1 MTNTV
6 WQQRQPVR
14 KAPMPKY
21 FADGDPGAVL
31 TEEDMPDF
39 LQEIRD
45 ADEVG
50 AQAPANWASDPQ
62 GNRIPFYEPVPYLAG
77 DEQDSQFIEPPELQ
91 GAPLPPEVIP
101 GAGMPP
107 VRPPAPDRYTSALDK
122 LAALQ
127 SQRPV
132 LNKPTWWQ
140 RLGAAGAAGAAGW
153 TNAAGRTRP
162 IDVAG
167 VTQGVLHPGYS
178 DKVAQWESKV
188 APAQA
193 TAALE
198 GQRVQA
204 GIAQQKMQ
212 SDAELKHAQTI
223 AAMQHGQYWLG
234 RSQMERNQWK
244 IDPKTG
250 NLYNTVD
257 GRIVNRAVTPE
268 DRAVIARALGAT
280 PQETKEYALNG
291 KFTTPAEKAG
301 PAPNRWTL
309 LLKAHNN
316 DAKAALAQ
324 YNAEELAKKR
334 AEHVPHETSELDIAL
349 KEDRLE
355 RAHNAELDRIEKD
368 KTRAEAQIQQRRT
381 QEINNL
387 FGPGRMTQDQ
397 FNTPAGLAARVAV
410 NRKYAPELQNIQ
422 NNYASEARRRGIQ
435 VDDFKIN
442 PDTLE
447 AVPVP
452 RTAPLAAL
460 PPSAAQTHA
469 ANAHTAHTRTPAGP
483 SAAPATPQATAP
495 RFTESQIRQGAEAR
509 GINPE
514 VAVQAARAKK
524 LIP

>member
-1 MTNTV
+1 
-6 WQQRQPVR
+6 
-14 KAPMPKY
+14 MPKY

-31 TEEDMPDF
+31 SEDDMPDF
-39 LQEIRD
+39 MQEIRD
-45 ADEVG
+45 ADEA
-50 AQAPANWASDPQ
+50 AQAPQNWASDPQ
-62 GNRIPFYEPVPYLAG
+62 GSRIPYLVPPVPYFAG
-77 DEQDSQFIEPPELQ
+77 NEQNSQFVDPPELQ

-101 GAGMPP
+101 GGGMPT
-107 VRPPAPDRYTSALDK
+107 VRPPGPDRYT
-122 LAALQ
+122 AALNKLEDLQ
-127 SQRPV
+127 SARPV
-132 LNKPTWWQ
+132 LNNPKWYQ
-140 RLGAAGAAGAAGW
+140 RLAAAGAAGAAGW

-167 VTQGVLHPGYS
+167 VTQGVLHPGYT
-178 DKVAQWESKV
+178 DKMAQWESKV

-198 GQRVQA
+198 GQRAQA

-268 DRAVIARALGAT
+268 DRAVIARSLGAT

-316 DAKAALAQ
+316 DAKAALSQ
-324 YNAEELAKKR
+324 YNAEELAKKQAGR
-334 AEHVPHETSELDIAL
+334 TPKETTELDIAL

-355 RAHNAELDRIEKD
+355 RARNAELDRIEKD
-368 KTRAEAQIQQRRT
+368 KTRQEGLVQQRRT

-397 FNTPAGLAARVAV
+397 FNTPAGIAARVAV

-422 NNYASEARRRGIQ
+422 NNYASEARRRHIQ
-435 VDDFKIN
+435 VEDFKIN

-452 RTAPLAAL
+452 RAT
-460 PPSAAQTHA
+460 PPETLSPSPAQTHA
-469 ANAHTAHTRTPAGP
+469 TNAHTKHAGNAPAP
-483 SAAPATPQATAP
+483 SAAPPAFKATEA
-495 RFTESQIRQGAEAR
+495 QIREGAAKR

-514 VAVQAARAKK
+514 VAVQAARAQK